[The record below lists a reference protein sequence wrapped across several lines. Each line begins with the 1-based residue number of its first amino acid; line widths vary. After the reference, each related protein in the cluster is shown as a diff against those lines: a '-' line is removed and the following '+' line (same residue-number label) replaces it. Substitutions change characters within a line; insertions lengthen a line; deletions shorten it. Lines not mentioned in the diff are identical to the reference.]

1 MFDSMGSGLGNV
13 GVFDGQF
20 AGAVWRLPAGKR
32 GAFLL
37 GRLVDGPGRTS
48 VRGLGIDRAGEMR
61 ITRFLRNPKVTVA
74 EMVRTAAARTATR
87 VAGLHILAVQ
97 DTTSL
102 RDDGDGGSINLHP
115 MIALDAQQGA
125 LLGLI
130 SAEVLVRD
138 GQPNPT
144 PLRKRRHTEK
154 QSRRW
159 VEAAH
164 EAAKLL
170 AAGAASVT
178 MVADREGDFYEDF
191 ALRPA
196 GVQVLVRAE
205 QNRIL
210 SDGSKLF
217 ARVAAQPV
225 LGRTATELPAA
236 PGRAARKISLD
247 LRACTVEL
255 RRPLR
260 CAADR
265 ELLPQHLTLS
275 VVEALEVD
283 PPAGSKAAH
292 WYLLTTHDVQNF
304 ADASRIVAHYRER
317 WVIEQLFRTLKTRGF
332 DIEALRITE
341 TQPFATLCVAA
352 LIAAIQVMQMV
363 RDRDGLAGRPLDDA
377 FDPADLPMLRAVN
390 ASLEGKTERQK
401 NPHPPGSL
409 AYAAWICGRLGGWN
423 CYYGKPGPIVTYNG
437 LLQLR
442 AIRRGWELRKL
453 V

>member
-1 MFDSMGSGLGNV
+1 
-13 GVFDGQF
+13 
-20 AGAVWRLPAGKR
+20 
-32 GAFLL
+32 LL
-37 GRLVDGPGRTS
+37 GRLAEGPGRTS

-74 EMVRTAAARTATR
+74 EMVQTAAARTATR
-87 VAGLHILAVQ
+87 VAGRHILAVQ

-102 RDDGDGGSINLHP
+102 RDDGDGDSINLHP
-115 MIALDAQQGA
+115 TIALDAEQGA

-130 SAEVLVRD
+130 SATLLVRD

-144 PLRKRRHTEK
+144 PLRQRRHTEK

-159 VEAAH
+159 VDAGH

-170 AAGAASVT
+170 EAGAASVT

-196 GVQVLVRAE
+196 GVNVLVRAE

-210 SDGSKLF
+210 SDGSMLF

-225 LGRTATELPAA
+225 LGQIETELPAA
-236 PGRAARKISLD
+236 PGRSARKITLR

-255 RRPLR
+255 RRPQR

-265 ELLPQHLTLS
+265 EVLPPTLTLS
-275 VVEALEVD
+275 VMEAFEVD
-283 PPAGSKAAH
+283 PPAGSTAAH
-292 WYLLTTHDVQNF
+292 WRLLTTHGVRDLT
-304 ADASRIVAHYRER
+304 DASRIVAHYRER
-317 WVIEQLFRTLKTRGF
+317 WVIEQLFRTMKTRGF
-332 DIEALRITE
+332 DIEALRIAE
-341 TQPFATLCVAA
+341 TQPFATLCMAA

-363 RDRDGLAGRPLDDA
+363 RDRDGLAARPLDDV
-377 FDPADLPMLRAVN
+377 FDLDDLPMLRAVN

-401 NPHPPGSL
+401 NPHQPGCL
-409 AYAAWICGRLGGWN
+409 AHVAWICGRLGGWN
-423 CYYGKPGPIVTYNG
+423 CYYGKPGPIVIYNG
-437 LLQLR
+437 LLQLT
-442 AIRRGWELRKL
+442 AIRRGWELRR
-453 V
+453 VV